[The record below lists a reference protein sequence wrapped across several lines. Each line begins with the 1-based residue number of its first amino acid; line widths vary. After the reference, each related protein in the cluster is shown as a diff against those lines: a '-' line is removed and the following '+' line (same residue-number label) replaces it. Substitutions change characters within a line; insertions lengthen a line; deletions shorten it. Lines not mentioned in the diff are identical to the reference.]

1 MLYILIVAIGYLLGN
16 ISSSY
21 LMGKLNSNIDVRQY
35 GSGNLG
41 ATNVFRVLGLKEGSI
56 VVLGDALKGIV
67 ATLIGIW
74 LKGEMGGLIGGM
86 AAIVGHN
93 WPFLL
98 GFKGG
103 KGIAT
108 SLGTIVILFPS
119 LSLILFVAWI
129 LVFALSGY
137 VSLASIISAALL
149 PILVMIFKPSWGNI
163 IGTLLIGGLAIYRH
177 KDNISRLLKGTEK
190 KILKDRGGRLK

>member
-86 AAIVGHN
+86 AAVVGHN

-163 IGTLLIGGLAIYRH
+163 ICTLLIGGLAIYRH

>member
-1 MLYILIVAIGYLLGN
+1 MLYILIIVIGYLLGN

-21 LMGKLNSNIDVRQY
+21 LMGKLSRDIDVRQH

-56 VVLGDALKGIV
+56 VVLGDVLKGIA
-67 ATLIGIW
+67 ATLIGLW
-74 LKGEMGGLIGGM
+74 LKGEIGGLIGGM
-86 AAIVGHN
+86 AAVVGHN

-108 SLGTIVILFPS
+108 SLGTIIILFPFV
-119 LSLILFVAWI
+119 SLILFVVWV
-129 LVFALSGY
+129 LVFVISGY
-137 VSLASIISAALL
+137 VSLASISAAGLL

-163 IGTLLIGGLAIYRH
+163 IGTLLLGALAIYRH
-177 KDNISRLLKGTEK
+177 KANIFRLMNGTEK
-190 KILKDRGGRLK
+190 KILKDKGGRLK